1 MYKTVEAEFKDGLR
15 GDALL
20 LDTKK
25 IRAEYRYLGL
35 WYARD
40 GSDAT
45 LITTEIYEADGKEP
59 SMPGAFSEE
68 IKENSFK
75 QARRIELPLKHDW
88 TWVALRID
96 GGNYCALRADERKT
110 GHTYLNYKTIRTNG
124 AGFEVLDKGVFK
136 GGGADFFRLGA
147 EDRKGPEDFS
157 DTILY
162 VVLAQDL
169 PPDDWKV
176 GHACLGIQNVPVLV
190 PVCTFTADRKY
201 SDWLGQNPL
210 KNATSKG

>member
-1 MYKTVEAEFKDGLR
+1 MYTIIESEFKGGLK

-25 IRAEYRYLGL
+25 IRAEYKYLGI

-45 LITTEIYEADGKEP
+45 LITTEIYRADGKEP
-59 SMPGAFSEE
+59 AMPEAFSEE

-75 QARRIELPLKHDW
+75 QARRIELSIKNDRV
-88 TWVALRID
+88 WVAARID
-96 GGNYCALRADERKT
+96 GGDYCSLRADSRKS
-110 GHTYLNYKTIRTNG
+110 GHTYLNYKTIRTKG
-124 AGFEVLDKGVFK
+124 TGFEVLDKGVFK
-136 GGGADFFRLGA
+136 GGGADFFRLGV
-147 EDRKGPEDFS
+147 EDRQGPEDFS

-162 VVLAQDL
+162 VVLVKDL
-169 PPDDWKV
+169 PPADWKV
-176 GHACLGIQNVPVLV
+176 DQSCLGIQNVPVLV

-201 SDWLGQNPL
+201 SDWMGQNPL
-210 KNATSKG
+210 MNSSSKG

>member
-1 MYKTVEAEFKDGLR
+1 MYTTVETEFKGGLK

-25 IRAEYRYLGL
+25 IRAEYKYLGL

-40 GSDAT
+40 GSDKT
-45 LITTEIYEADGKEP
+45 LITTEIYRADGKEP
-59 SMPGAFSEE
+59 SMPEIFSEE

-75 QARRIELPLKHDW
+75 QAKRTGLSMKSDW
-88 TWVALRID
+88 AWVAARID
-96 GGNYCALRADERKT
+96 GGEYCALRTDAMKS
-110 GHTYLNYKTIRTNG
+110 GHTYLNFKTIRNKG

-136 GGGADFFRLGA
+136 GGSADFFRLGV
-147 EDRKGPEDFS
+147 EDRKGPGDFS

-162 VVLAQDL
+162 VVLARDL
-169 PPDDWKV
+169 PPADWKV
-176 GHACLGIQNVPVLV
+176 DQSYLGIQNVPVLV

-210 KNATSKG
+210 MNASSKG